1 MKSNGCEIWLNCDG
15 LVDFSYWCGGDRN
28 RNSNMPIMDDSELAR
43 YLHLTPDEAAKVIPK
58 LTPEQRTTY
67 MRLGKF
73 GDDWNLYAAGFGP
86 RPTGALVDTER
97 STKKRRAWR

>member
-1 MKSNGCEIWLNCDG
+1 MSVTDDNEI
-15 LVDFSYWCGGDRN
+15 
-28 RNSNMPIMDDSELAR
+28 LAR
-43 YLHLTPDEAAKVIPK
+43 YLNLTPEEAAKVIPK
-58 LTPEQRTTY
+58 LSPEKRAAY

-73 GDDWNLYAAGFGP
+73 GDDWNEYAAGVGP

>member
-1 MKSNGCEIWLNCDG
+1 MSDADLI
-15 LVDFSYWCGGDRN
+15 
-28 RNSNMPIMDDSELAR
+28 R
-43 YLHLTPDEAAKVIPK
+43 YLNLSPEEAAKVIKK
-58 LTPEQRTTY
+58 LTPEQRATY
-67 MRLGKF
+67 LRLGKF